1 MKKFLA
7 VINAFWQRSFAYRFT
22 IFAYRVGELGEILI
36 LVLMWRAIYSGG
48 GNAGIK
54 GFSENEMITYVLIGN
69 FFRMIIRNFLSNVI
83 AIDIKEG
90 RLSMYLIRPMRYF
103 HYVLSREVGRILLVS
118 FISLVSQSLLI
129 LSFSHTFIWNSDP
142 VIVGLTALMVALAF
156 ITELFISYLVGLIA
170 FWTDEV
176 DGIYTTVDR
185 LKQFFSGGYFPIS
198 LLPATF
204 VRVSFLLPFAYSF
217 FVPAQ
222 IYLGKIDPRVG
233 AQGIAVQLVWIVV
246 LYALIRVVW
255 KRGLVK
261 YEGVGM

>member
-7 VINAFWQRSFAYRFT
+7 VIKAFWQRSFAYRFT
-22 IFAYRVGELGEILI
+22 IFAYRIGELAEILI
-36 LVLMWRAIYSGG
+36 VVLMWQAIYSGG
-48 GNAGIK
+48 NGTIIK
-54 GFSENEMITYVLIGN
+54 GFTEAEMITYVLVGN
-69 FFRMIIRNFLSNVI
+69 FFTMIVRNFLSNII

-103 HYVLSREVGRILLVS
+103 SYVLSREIGRITLVIAMC
-118 FISLVSQSLLI
+118 FVTQSLLI
-129 LSFSHTFIWNSDP
+129 LSFSHTFLWNRHP
-142 VIVGLTALMVALAF
+142 LTLALITVMIILAF
-156 ITELFISYLVGLIA
+156 MTELLISYLVGLIA

-176 DGIYTTVDR
+176 DGIYSTIDR
-185 LKQFFSGGYFPIS
+185 LKVFFSGGYFPIS
-198 LLPATF
+198 LLPAIF

-222 IYLGKIDPRVG
+222 LYLGKISLQVG
-233 AQGIAVQLVWIVV
+233 VQGVITQVVWIGI
-246 LYALIRVVW
+246 LYGLIRLVW

>member
-1 MKKFLA
+1 MK
-7 VINAFWQRSFAYRFT
+7 AFWQRSFAYRFT
-22 IFAYRVGELGEILI
+22 ILAYRVGELGEILI

-48 GNAGIK
+48 GGVGIK
-54 GFSENEMITYVLIGN
+54 GFSETEMITYVLIGN
-69 FFRMIIRNFLSNVI
+69 FFRMVVRNFLSNVI

-90 RLSMYLIRPMRYF
+90 RLSMYLIRPMSYF

-118 FISLVSQSLLI
+118 AVSLVTQSLLI
-129 LSFSHTFIWNSDP
+129 LSFSKTFIWNP
-142 VIVGLTALMVALAF
+142 NPAVIALITLMIALAF
-156 ITELFISYLVGLIA
+156 VSELLISYLVGLIA

-198 LLPATF
+198 LLPAAF

-222 IYLGKIDPRVG
+222 IYLGKISLGVG
-233 AQGIAVQLVWIVV
+233 VQGLVVQSAWIIF
-246 LYALIRVVW
+246 LYALIHVVW